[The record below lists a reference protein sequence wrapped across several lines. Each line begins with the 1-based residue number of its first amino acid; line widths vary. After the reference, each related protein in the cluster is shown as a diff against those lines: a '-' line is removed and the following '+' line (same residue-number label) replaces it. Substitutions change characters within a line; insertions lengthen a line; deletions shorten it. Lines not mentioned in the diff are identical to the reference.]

1 MAQVVS
7 RRPFAAEA
15 RILNIILKLLRHHT
29 SFRRIRSVRR
39 FPDVVTVT
47 WIWLGHEPF
56 LYRCLHSIKTEIF
69 RRRKSSFGGPE
80 VESRIAESGLYSG
93 CWMTSAFILSM
104 MSAVT
109 RAACR
114 RALWSERTSLERS
127 SLTLYIF
134 DVTSD
139 CCSSPV
145 KINWQALGPVESQE
159 PRWLFFSC

>member
-1 MAQVVS
+1 MSHSCTDVFTLS
-7 RRPFAAEA
+7 RQ
-15 RILNIILKLLRHHT
+15 
-29 SFRRIRSVRR
+29 
-39 FPDVVTVT
+39 
-47 WIWLGHEPF
+47 
-56 LYRCLHSIKTEIF
+56 IF

-109 RAACR
+109 RATCR

-127 SLTLYIF
+127 SLTLYIC
-134 DVTSD
+134 DVTSN

-159 PRWLFFSC
+159 PRWLFFSCWRQTFEFYFWLLGMTCSSIAECFYTSVNFPVADNRCRHIESLLFSKCY